1 MDFNTMVKKQEE
13 IEQLKK
19 EKKALIERLNSCQ
32 SVIEIASET
41 IAEWFEDEDSRGD
54 IYLDLIGELAPNEEL
69 LMKLK
74 L

>member
-13 IEQLKK
+13 IDQLRK
-19 EKKALIERLNSCQ
+19 EKKASIERLNSCQ
-32 SVIEIASET
+32 SVIEIAAET
-41 IAEWFEDEDSRGD
+41 IAEWFEDEEDRGD

-74 L
+74 